1 MSTQQSQHLRSL
13 HLESLRIQREHML
26 VVLDRHQAW
35 IQDTEDNEINR
46 MRRDIIDLIEK
57 TADQYDHLLEA
68 LQSQRTGEDG
78 EAGGNKSRTARDW
91 PL

>member
-1 MSTQQSQHLRSL
+1 
-13 HLESLRIQREHML
+13 ML
-26 VVLDRHQAW
+26 IVRDRHRAW
-35 IQDTEDNEINR
+35 IQDTEDIEINR

-78 EAGGNKSRTARDW
+78 ETGAKKSRTARDW